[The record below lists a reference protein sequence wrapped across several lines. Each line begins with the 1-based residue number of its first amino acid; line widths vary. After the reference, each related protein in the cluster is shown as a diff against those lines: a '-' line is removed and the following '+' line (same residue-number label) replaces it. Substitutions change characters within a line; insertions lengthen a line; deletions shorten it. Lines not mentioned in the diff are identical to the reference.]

1 MDKNLKWRAILIL
14 TVIIISC
21 FYLAPSIFKL
31 PSWWE
36 STFPSEKISLGLDL
50 QGGMYL
56 LLEVETEKALSN
68 NADRMVSDL
77 KDVLR
82 KERIPSGQ
90 IERVENDKILVEI
103 LDPAHKEKFREVLEE
118 SFPNL
123 EKLSFDEKEGIVTY
137 TLGLTS
143 KNKEYLKRFAVDTGL
158 ETIRNRIDEFG
169 VSEPTIQK
177 QGEDRILIQLPGIKD
192 PKRAIEL
199 IGRTALLEFK
209 IVNDEYDLNKAL
221 KGDIPPDCEI
231 LYSKREDKKTGETTK
246 KSYLLKRRTLLTG
259 EHLREAM
266 VRFNPQFNQPY
277 VSITFD
283 SLGAKRFEKITG
295 DNIKKRMAIILDNN
309 VYSAPVI
316 QDKISGGRASI
327 TGSFTTEEARDLA
340 IVLRAGSLPAPV
352 KILEQRTVG
361 PSLGQ
366 DSIRQGVKS
375 ILIGSTAVLIFMMI
389 YYLLSGTVA
398 NAALCFNILIILSA
412 LAAFRATLTLPGI
425 AGILLTIGMAVDA
438 NVLIFER
445 TREELR
451 TGKTPRAA
459 INAGY
464 AKALVTILDANIT
477 TLIAALFLFQFG
489 TGPIKGFAV
498 TLIIGLIA
506 SLFTA
511 IVCTRVVFDYFLSRR
526 RVKKL
531 SI

>member
-1 MDKNLKWRAILIL
+1 MDKNLKWRIILIL
-14 TVIIISC
+14 IVISISC
-21 FYLAPSIFKL
+21 LYFAPSFLKL

-36 STFPSEKISLGLDL
+36 STFPSEKVSLGLDL
-50 QGGMYL
+50 QGGMHL

-68 NADRMVSDL
+68 NVDRLVSDL
-77 KDVLR
+77 KDILLE
-82 KERIPSGQ
+82 ERIRFDRL
-90 IERVENDKILVEI
+90 ERVESDKLLVEI
-103 LDPAHKEKFREVLEE
+103 LGPAYREKFSAVVKER
-118 SFPNL
+118 FPNL
-123 EKLSFDEKEGIVTY
+123 EELKSLEEGKVSTY
-137 TLGLTS
+137 TLGI
-143 KNKEYLKRFAVDTGL
+143 KPQDREYLEKFAVDQGL

-169 VSEPTIQK
+169 VSEPTVQK
-177 QGEDRILIQLPGIKD
+177 QGQDRILIQLPGIKD

-199 IGRTALLEFK
+199 IGKTALLEFK
-209 IVNDEYDLNKAL
+209 IVNDEGDIQKAL
-221 KGDIPPDCEI
+221 KGDVPPDSEI
-231 LYSKREDKKTGETTK
+231 LYSKRENKETGKSAKTP
-246 KSYLLKRRTLLTG
+246 YLLKKRTLLTG
-259 EHLREAM
+259 EHLLEAR
-266 VRFNPQFNQPY
+266 VRFNPQFNEPY
-277 VSITFD
+277 VTIAFD
-283 SLGAKRFEKITG
+283 SLGAKQFERVTG
-295 DNIKKRMAIILDNN
+295 ENKNKRMAIVLDNN

-316 QDKISGGRASI
+316 RDRIAGGRASI
-327 TGSFTTEEARDLA
+327 EGRFTTAEARDLA

-366 DSIRQGVKS
+366 DSIRQGTRS
-375 ILIGSTAVLIFMMI
+375 ILIGSIAVVIFMMI
-389 YYLLSGTVA
+389 YYLLSGVVA
-398 NAALCFNILIILSA
+398 NFALCLNMLIIMAA

-459 INAGY
+459 IDSGY

-498 TLIIGLIA
+498 TLTIGLTA

-511 IVCTRVVFDYFLSRR
+511 IVCTRVLFDYFLSTRR
-526 RVKKL
+526 IKKL

>member
-1 MDKNLKWRAILIL
+1 MDKSLKWRSILIL
-14 TVIIISC
+14 TVITISC

-36 STFPSEKISLGLDL
+36 STFPNEKISLGLDL
-50 QGGMYL
+50 QGGMHL

-68 NADRMVSDL
+68 TVDRIVSDL
-77 KDVLR
+77 KDILL
-82 KERIPSGQ
+82 KERIPFDR
-90 IERVENDKILVEI
+90 IERVASDKLLVE
-103 LDPAHKEKFREVLEE
+103 LLNPAYKEKFREIIEE
-118 SFPNL
+118 NFSNL
-123 EKLSFDEKEGIVTY
+123 EKLTYDEKEGIVTY
-137 TLGLTS
+137 TLGLDTQY
-143 KNKEYLKRFAVDTGL
+143 KEYIERFAADQGL
-158 ETIRNRIDEFG
+158 ETIRNRVDEFG

-177 QGEDRILIQLPGIKD
+177 QSEDRILIQLPGIKD

-199 IGRTALLEFK
+199 IGKTALLEFK

-221 KGDIPPDCEI
+221 KGEVPPGCEI
-231 LYSKREDKKTGETTK
+231 LYSKREDKKTGEITK
-246 KSYLLKRRTLLTG
+246 KPYLLKKRTLLTG
-259 EHLREAM
+259 EHLINAR
-266 VRFNPQFNQPY
+266 VSFDQFNRPY
-277 VSITFD
+277 VGIAFD
-283 SLGAKRFEKITG
+283 SLGAKRFERITG
-295 DNIKKRMAIILDNN
+295 ENVNKRLAIILDNN

-316 QDKISGGRASI
+316 RDRISGGRASI
-327 TGSFTTEEARDLA
+327 EGSFTTEEARDLA

-366 DSIRQGVKS
+366 DSIRQGIKS
-375 ILIGSTAVLIFMMI
+375 ILIGGAAVVAFMMI
-389 YYLLSGTVA
+389 YYLLSGAVA
-398 NAALCFNILIILSA
+398 NTALCLNMLIILAA

-459 INAGY
+459 IDSGY

-498 TLIIGLIA
+498 TLTIGLIA

-511 IVCTRVVFDYFLSRR
+511 IICTRVLFDYFLSKRR
-526 RVKKL
+526 IKKL

>member
-1 MDKNLKWRAILIL
+1 MDKSLKWRAILII
-14 TVIIISC
+14 TVITISC
-21 FYLAPSIFKL
+21 LYLAPSVFEL

-50 QGGMYL
+50 QGGMHL
-56 LLEVETEKALSN
+56 LLEVEAEKAISTTV
-68 NADRMVSDL
+68 DRLVNDV
-77 KDVLR
+77 KDILF
-82 KERIPSGQ
+82 KERIPFDR
-90 IERVENDKILVEI
+90 IERIDNDKLLVEI
-103 LDPAHKEKFREVLEE
+103 LNPAYKEKFNEVLEDI
-118 SFPNL
+118 FPNL
-123 EKLSFDEKEGIVTY
+123 EKLKFDEEGGFVTY
-137 TLGLTS
+137 TLVLRS
-143 KNKEYLKRFAVDTGL
+143 QDKEYLKKFAVDQGL

-192 PKRAIEL
+192 PKRAIDL

-209 IVNDEYDLNKAL
+209 IVNDDYDINKAL
-221 KGDIPPDCEI
+221 QGEVPPDCQI
-231 LYSKREDKKTGETTK
+231 LYSKREDKETGEIVQ
-246 KSYLLKRRTLLTG
+246 KSYLLKKRTLLTG
-259 EHLREAM
+259 EHLVSAR
-266 VRFNPQFNQPY
+266 VSFNQFNEPY
-277 VSITFD
+277 VSIAFD
-283 SLGAKRFEKITG
+283 SLGARLFERITG
-295 DNIKKRMAIILDNN
+295 ENVKRRLAIILDNN

-316 QDKISGGRASI
+316 RDRIAGGRASI
-327 TGSFTTEEARDLA
+327 EGGFTTEKARDLA

-366 DSIRQGVKS
+366 DSVHQGVKS
-375 ILIGSTAVLIFMMI
+375 ILIGSAAVVGFMMI
-389 YYLLSGTVA
+389 YYLLSGMVA
-398 NAALCFNILIILSA
+398 NFALCFNMLIIMAA

-451 TGKTPRAA
+451 TGKTPRAS
-459 INAGY
+459 IEGGY
-464 AKALVTILDANIT
+464 SKALITILDANIT

-498 TLIIGLIA
+498 TLTVGLVA

-511 IVCTRVVFDYFLSRR
+511 IVCTRVIFDFFLSKMRI
-526 RVKKL
+526 KKL